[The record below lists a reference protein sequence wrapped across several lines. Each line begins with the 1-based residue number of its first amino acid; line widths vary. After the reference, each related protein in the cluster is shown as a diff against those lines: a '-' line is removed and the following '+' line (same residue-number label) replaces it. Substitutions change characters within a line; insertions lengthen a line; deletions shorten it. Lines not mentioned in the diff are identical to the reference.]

1 MELECDVLLPAALES
16 VIHKYNAPNLKCKVI
31 AEAANAPTTVWG
43 EEICQEKGILTIPDV
58 LLNAGSVTVSYFEW
72 LKNLQHVEQGRL
84 TKRWEEKS
92 KKEMY
97 ETVTGAR
104 LTKLHFDQ
112 MRDQHKLHGA
122 GEIDIVYSALEEII
136 SGSIE
141 ENWQKALTL
150 NTNMR
155 LASLS
160 TGIEKIGNHF
170 KQSGILF

>member
-1 MELECDVLLPAALES
+1 MELECDVLLPAALEKA
-16 VIHKYNAPNLKCKVI
+16 IHKFNAPNLKCRVI

-43 EEICQEKGILTIPDV
+43 EEICEKKGILTIPDV

-92 KKEMY
+92 VKHMY
-97 ETVTGAR
+97 ESFHGSQIPQSS
-104 LTKLHFDQ
+104 FDA
-112 MRDQHKLHGA
+112 MRAKHKIHGA
-122 GEIDIVYSALEEII
+122 GEIDIVYTALEEIV
-136 SGSIE
+136 SGSVE

-150 NTNMR
+150 KTNMR
-155 LASLS
+155 LASLA

-170 KQSGILF
+170 KEGGILF